1 MRWDER
7 TRTLDVLHSD
17 ARQRNQANLS
27 FGLHVHQG
35 FNRCIKRDG
44 RIEDSLVKIINVDS
58 IKAQSSQAAFYR
70 FTQVRRTCIMG
81 LRVRVQDDSI
91 PLWSRSRDPWGM
103 EGGLRR
109 STLR

>member
-1 MRWDER
+1 MCSTVTFDSA
-7 TRTLDVLHSD
+7 TRRIFPSVCMFARASTD
-17 ARQRNQANLS
+17 ALRGMAGSGTFVQ
-27 FGLHVHQG
+27 
-35 FNRCIKRDG
+35 
-44 RIEDSLVKIINVDS
+44 LVDVDS

-81 LRVRVQDDSI
+81 PLVRLQDDSI

-103 EGGLRR
+103 ERGLRR